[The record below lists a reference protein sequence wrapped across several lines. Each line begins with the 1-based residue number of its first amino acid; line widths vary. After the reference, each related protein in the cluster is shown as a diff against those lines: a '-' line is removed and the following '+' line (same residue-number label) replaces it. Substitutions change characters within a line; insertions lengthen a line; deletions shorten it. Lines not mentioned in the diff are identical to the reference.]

1 MSPTTK
7 WILAI
12 VGLLGGNVIAMI
24 ILIAASHDGGSQ
36 VIPAYYDKAVHYDD
50 QIDQAARNAKLGW
63 PVAAAVDHDAL
74 VITGAPAGADI
85 HVTGYARAHAD
96 RTFALAG
103 PRAPLPAHGW
113 LDLTITVARGADLF
127 IQHQALE
134 VP

>member
-1 MSPTTK
+1 VNAATK

-12 VGLLGGNVIAMI
+12 VGLLAGNMIAMG

-50 QIDQAARNAKLGW
+50 QIDQAARNARLGW
-63 PVAAAVDHDAL
+63 PIAASIEHDAL
-74 VITGAPAGADI
+74 VISGAPAGADI

-103 PRAPLPAHGW
+103 PRVPLPAHGW
-113 LDLTITVARGADLF
+113 LDLTITVVRGADQF
-127 IQHQALE
+127 IRHQAIE
-134 VP
+134 AP